1 MVVPRGW
8 HVDDRRA
15 AAVDPVPARTLS
27 APPPSV
33 PGAGGGSGSRP
44 GAVTGVSD
52 EEKGFGLG
60 FVRRRRRRTRHPEGP
75 QPEQLV
81 LLEFDAASAPVA
93 AAVGASH
100 EPVPDDDADGP
111 SGTVTA
117 TAPAAAQDGAPT
129 EAETA
134 SADTAAGD
142 TAVVAVQEA
151 GPDPSPAPDLGAAQ
165 SEPVDATPIAP
176 WRPVFDHADDLGG
189 VLQARS
195 PLLSRAF
202 GRRGRPPVTSADPD
216 RSSTRSDRGDGHAGH
231 DEG

>member
-1 MVVPRGW
+1 MA
-8 HVDDRRA
+8 RRC
-15 AAVDPVPARTLS
+15 DPGCGT
-27 APPPSV
+27 
-33 PGAGGGSGSRP
+33 SGRARP
-44 GAVTGVSD
+44 GCPPRPGPPTRRGRRPWRST
-52 EEKGFGLG
+52 
-60 FVRRRRRRTRHPEGP
+60 RSSCCRSRRRRRTRHPEGP